1 MRWGEYRYLLPFCI
15 RIHLAVLNHLSQFK
29 KATVKLKR
37 QGMIK
42 IIIALIIV
50 ASLSSG
56 CQSASHLAKASK
68 QAGTAKVTQISPYV
82 TLRHPAWMKDAVI
95 YQLNTRQ
102 FSAEGTFNA
111 AKAEL
116 PRLQALGVDVIW
128 LMPIHPIGEI
138 NRKGSLGS
146 PYAVKDYRAVNPEF
160 GTKEDFSAFVA
171 EAHRLGMYVILDW
184 VANHT
189 AWDNVL
195 VSQHPEWYLRDW
207 KGDFRPTPWWDWSDI
222 IELDYSQP
230 ALRQYMASAMRYWVE
245 EFGVDGYRADVAGFV
260 PLDFWVAVRQELEQ
274 VKPVFMLAEF
284 EGRDFHAEAFD
295 ATYGW
300 TWGSAMHDIAL
311 GKKDTH
317 QLYVYYSWNERFYPQ
332 QVMRLLGV
340 SNHDANSWE
349 GTEFER
355 FGAML
360 PAAMVLSFVSEGIP
374 MIYNGQEAGYD
385 KRLAFFERDPIV
397 WQPHEN
403 GELYKQL
410 IQLKKS
416 YSPLW
421 NSTWG
426 ARMIPVH
433 NSAERKVLSFVRQ
446 NQEQAVFAVFN
457 LSAEPQE
464 VSFDLHLHHGNFT
477 EYFTQQAIT
486 FSAET
491 TLVLPAWGYQI
502 FVR

>member
-1 MRWGEYRYLLPFCI
+1 
-15 RIHLAVLNHLSQFK
+15 
-29 KATVKLKR
+29 
-37 QGMIK
+37 
-42 IIIALIIV
+42 
-50 ASLSSG
+50 
-56 CQSASHLAKASK
+56 
-68 QAGTAKVTQISPYV
+68 
-82 TLRHPAWMKDAVI
+82 
-95 YQLNTRQ
+95 
-102 FSAEGTFNA
+102 
-111 AKAEL
+111 
-116 PRLQALGVDVIW
+116 
-128 LMPIHPIGEI
+128 
-138 NRKGSLGS
+138 
-146 PYAVKDYRAVNPEF
+146 
-160 GTKEDFSAFVA
+160 
-171 EAHRLGMYVILDW
+171 
-184 VANHT
+184 
-189 AWDNVL
+189 
-195 VSQHPEWYLRDW
+195 
-207 KGDFRPTPWWDWSDI
+207 
-222 IELDYSQP
+222 
-230 ALRQYMASAMRYWVE
+230 
-245 EFGVDGYRADVAGFV
+245 
-260 PLDFWVAVRQELEQ
+260 
-274 VKPVFMLAEF
+274 
-284 EGRDFHAEAFD
+284 
-295 ATYGW
+295 
-300 TWGSAMHDIAL
+300 MHDIAL

-317 QLYVYYSWNERFYPQ
+317 QLYVYYSWNERYYPQ

-457 LSAEPQE
+457 FSAEPQE

>member
-1 MRWGEYRYLLPFCI
+1 
-15 RIHLAVLNHLSQFK
+15 
-29 KATVKLKR
+29 
-37 QGMIK
+37 MIK

-146 PYAVKDYRAVNPEF
+146 PYAVKDYLAVNPEF

-207 KGDFRPTPWWDWSDI
+207 KGDFRPTPWWD
-222 IELDYSQP
+222 
-230 ALRQYMASAMRYWVE
+230 
-245 EFGVDGYRADVAGFV
+245 
-260 PLDFWVAVRQELEQ
+260 
-274 VKPVFMLAEF
+274 
-284 EGRDFHAEAFD
+284 
-295 ATYGW
+295 
-300 TWGSAMHDIAL
+300 
-311 GKKDTH
+311 
-317 QLYVYYSWNERFYPQ
+317 
-332 QVMRLLGV
+332 
-340 SNHDANSWE
+340 
-349 GTEFER
+349 
-355 FGAML
+355 
-360 PAAMVLSFVSEGIP
+360 
-374 MIYNGQEAGYD
+374 
-385 KRLAFFERDPIV
+385 
-397 WQPHEN
+397 
-403 GELYKQL
+403 
-410 IQLKKS
+410 
-416 YSPLW
+416 
-421 NSTWG
+421 
-426 ARMIPVH
+426 
-433 NSAERKVLSFVRQ
+433 
-446 NQEQAVFAVFN
+446 
-457 LSAEPQE
+457 
-464 VSFDLHLHHGNFT
+464 
-477 EYFTQQAIT
+477 
-486 FSAET
+486 
-491 TLVLPAWGYQI
+491 
-502 FVR
+502 

>member
-1 MRWGEYRYLLPFCI
+1 MKQLKLIGIGLVALLVAACQPTI
-15 RIHLAVLNHLSQFK
+15 EQQSKGAALS
-29 KATVKLKR
+29 TIEPYVKL
-37 QGMIK
+37 
-42 IIIALIIV
+42 
-50 ASLSSG
+50 
-56 CQSASHLAKASK
+56 SHPEW
-68 QAGTAKVTQISPYV
+68 T
-82 TLRHPAWMKDAVI
+82 KDAVI

-102 FSAEGTFNA
+102 FSEEGTFQA
-111 AKAEL
+111 AMAQL
-116 PRLQALGVDVIW
+116 PRLKALGVDIIW
-128 LMPIHPIGEI
+128 LMPIHPIGEV
-138 NRKGSLGS
+138 NRKGGLGS
-146 PYAVKDYRAVNPEF
+146 PYSVKDYFDVNPEF
-160 GTKEDFSAFVA
+160 GSKADFKAFVA
-171 EAHRLGMYVILDW
+171 EAHELGLYVILDW

-189 AWDNVL
+189 AWDNVW
-195 VSQHPEWYLRDW
+195 VAQHPEWYLRDW

-222 IELDYSQP
+222 IELDYAQP
-230 ALRQYMASAMRYWVE
+230 ALRQQMAKAMRYWVE

-260 PLDFWVAVRQELEQ
+260 PLDFWVAVRRELEQ

-300 TWGSAMHDIAL
+300 TWGAAMHDIAL

-340 SNHDANSWE
+340 SNHDQNSWE

-355 FGAML
+355 FGDAL

-397 WQPHEN
+397 WQQHQN
-403 GELYKQL
+403 GELYRQL
-410 IQLKKS
+410 IALKKA
-416 YSPLW
+416 YRPLW

-446 NQEQAVFAVFN
+446 DSEQRVFAVFN
-457 LSAEPQE
+457 LSNEPQQ
-464 VSFDLHLHHGNFT
+464 VSFDLHLHHGDYQD
-477 EYFTQQAIT
+477 YFSQQQQLFDADTRLSI
-486 FSAET
+486 
-491 TLVLPAWGYQI
+491 PAWGYRV
-502 FVR
+502 FVNTAATQ

>member
-1 MRWGEYRYLLPFCI
+1 M
-15 RIHLAVLNHLSQFK
+15 N
-29 KATVKLKR
+29 
-37 QGMIK
+37 K
-42 IIIALIIV
+42 ILIGVVIFV
-50 ASLSSG
+50 IFLSG
-56 CQSASHLAKASK
+56 CQPITTSNNATALLAP
-68 QAGTAKVTQISPYV
+68 AKVTDVQPYV
-82 TLRHPAWMKDAVI
+82 TLTHPAWTKDAVI

-102 FSAEGTFNA
+102 FSKEGTFNA
-111 AKAEL
+111 AKLEL
-116 PRLQALGVDVIW
+116 PRLKALGVDIIW
-128 LMPIHPIGEI
+128 LMPIHPIGEV

-146 PYAVKDYRAVNPEF
+146 PYAVKDYLAVNPEF
-160 GTKEDFSAFVA
+160 GTKEDFKAFVD
-171 EAHRLGMYVILDW
+171 EAHRLGLYVILDW

-195 VSQHPEWYLRDW
+195 VAQHPDWYLRDW

-230 ALRQYMASAMRYWVE
+230 AMRQYMAAAMRYWVE

-260 PLDFWVAVRQELEQ
+260 PLDFWVAVRRELEQ

-317 QLYVYYSWNERFYPQ
+317 QLYVYYSWNERYYPQ

-385 KRLAFFERDPIV
+385 KRLEFFERDPIV

-457 LSAEPQE
+457 FTAEPQE

-477 EYFTQQAIT
+477 EFFTQQAIT
-486 FSAET
+486 FSADT
-491 TLVLPAWGYQI
+491 KLVLPAWGYQI